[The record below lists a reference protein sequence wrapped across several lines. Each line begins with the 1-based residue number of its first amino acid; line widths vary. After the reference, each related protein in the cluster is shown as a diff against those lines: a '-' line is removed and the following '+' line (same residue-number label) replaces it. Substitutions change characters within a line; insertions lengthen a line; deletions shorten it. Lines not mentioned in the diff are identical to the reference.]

1 MRPGVELLARAR
13 IPRVVGVLIHYAVMA
28 GVIALLI
35 MIVVPRA
42 LDQVEQALGT
52 QGVPTSTADLN
63 KAAKHS
69 TGVRHKLLVA
79 LQHRL
84 TKLNTTSLVSPAI
97 NATMKAFEVLIG
109 SSSCSPRRLLDLR
122 A

>member
-1 MRPGVELLARAR
+1 MILFLLFLAFVIAAAMRPGVELLARAR
-13 IPRVVGVLIHYAVMA
+13 IPRVVGVLIHFAVMA

-42 LDQVEQALGT
+42 LDQVQQALGT

-63 KAAKHS
+63 KAANHS
-69 TGVRHKLLVA
+69 TGFG
-79 LQHRL
+79 
-84 TKLNTTSLVSPAI
+84 TSCWSR
-97 NATMKAFEVLIG
+97 
-109 SSSCSPRRLLDLR
+109 CST